1 MQPDRAHSHP
11 DLERIA
17 RALAA
22 RAPTPAPRDE
32 PFHEAAVAL
41 VLHPLGD
48 GLETLFIKR
57 ATHESDPWSGQI
69 ALPGGKRH
77 EGEHSLVLTAMRETL
92 EEIGL
97 DLAVSGQLLGELD
110 ELRPRSPLLPPIIV
124 RPFVF
129 AVAERPPLVLSNEVA
144 DAFWAPLCDVFNPDC
159 RQEISVSFPGVH
171 MRRSAIGVGEH
182 VIWGMTEHI
191 LRTFEGLWR

>member
-1 MQPDRAHSHP
+1 MISIESHP
-11 DLERIA
+11 ELTRLA
-17 RALAA
+17 RALSATT
-22 RAPTPAPRDE
+22 PTPAPRDE

-41 VLHPLGD
+41 VLHPMAD

-57 ATHESDPWSGQI
+57 ATRDGDPWSGQI
-69 ALPGGKRH
+69 ALPGGRRNA
-77 EGEHSLVLTAMRETL
+77 GEESLMLTAMRETH
-92 EEIGL
+92 EETGI
-97 DLAVSGQLLGELD
+97 DLSTNGSLLGELD

-129 AVAERPPLVLSNEVA
+129 AVTARPSLVLSDEVA
-144 DAFWAPLCDVFNPDC
+144 EAFWVPLREVFDPAR
-159 RQEISVSFPGVH
+159 RQEISISFPGIH
-171 MRRSAIGVGEH
+171 MKRSAIGVGEH